1 MLISVRTWP
10 AFCALLMMTTALPS
24 IARADEAPAPASDA
38 DRKPTIEKVVVTASP
53 LAHSNDKFSKV
64 VDTVDRDQALRDGGA
79 SIGDALEKEPGV
91 SGTGFT
97 AGANRPVVRGFDATR
112 VLLTENGVGSLDV
125 AEIGPDHG
133 TPIDIFS
140 ASRIEIVRGAATL
153 RYGSQAIGGVI
164 NVINGRIPDR
174 PIDGV
179 TGEVDGIYGSNANEG
194 AGGFQT
200 TFGSDGFAVHVD
212 GFLRHASDYDTP
224 DGRLFNSYAKTDG
237 YSVGTAYSADQGS
250 VGGAYVHYD
259 ATYGIASDTTF
270 IDMRQDKYLAR
281 GIWNANAGLLQRV
294 SVEAAYAQYHHDE
307 VDPSTGDIESTFLNN
322 EVDSRV
328 EAILGAIG
336 PASAVALGVQVQHR
350 DFSALGDAADYL
362 NPSTAQGV
370 AGYAFAR
377 FPFGAQWELEAS
389 ARVETAKREG
399 TPISGV
405 PTSEDYTPFSASASL
420 AWTPTEAATLQL
432 TAASAARV
440 PDLPELFA
448 IGGHDGPQ
456 TYEIGDPGL
465 GLERANS
472 LEASANYETGPIK
485 LRAALWGALY
495 DGFIFGQLTG
505 NFCDDS
511 GACQP
516 AQDAAHPLKQLF
528 YVQQDAR
535 FWGLEAQGRYD
546 LTKFGNYVFGLSAQ
560 ADYVRGTLSNGGNVP
575 REMPLRYG
583 PGIYLE
589 SDRLA
594 AAVRLFRVEKQD
606 KVGLFEDPTPAYTD
620 LSADVTYRV
629 YDDGDHAFDLSLV
642 GRNLTD
648 QVERNA
654 SSFVHDVVEMP
665 GRDIRIVGRVTY

>member
-1 MLISVRTWP
+1 MSNSVRTLP
-10 AFCALLMMTTALPS
+10 AFCALLMMSAAVPS
-24 IARADEAPAPASDA
+24 VSRADETPAAPAQDKDHQP
-38 DRKPTIEKVVVTASP
+38 IEKVVVTASP
-53 LAHSNDKFSKV
+53 LAKSNDKFSKV
-64 VDTVDRDQALRDGGA
+64 VDTISRDEGLKNGGA
-79 SIGDALEKEPGV
+79 SIGDALEKQPGV

-200 TFGSDGFAVHVD
+200 TFGSEGFAVHAD

-224 DGRLFNSYAKTDG
+224 DGKQVNSYAKTDG
-237 YSVGTAYSADQGS
+237 YSLGTAYSGEQGS
-250 VGGAYVHYD
+250 FGGAYAHYD

-270 IDMRQDKYLAR
+270 IDMRQDKYLTR

-294 SVEAAYAQYHHDE
+294 TVEAAYARYHHDE
-307 VDPSTGDIESTFLNN
+307 VDPATGDIESTFLND
-322 EVDSRV
+322 EVDSRA
-328 EAILGAIG
+328 EAIFGAIG
-336 PASAVALGVQVQHR
+336 PASAVALGLQVQHR

-362 NPSTAQGV
+362 SPSTAQGV
-370 AGYAFAR
+370 AGYVFAR
-377 FPFGAQWELEAS
+377 FPFGPQWELEAS
-389 ARVETAKREG
+389 ARVEGARREG

-405 PTSEDYTPFSASASL
+405 PTSSDYAPFSASASL
-420 AWTPTEAATLQL
+420 AWTPTDAATFQL
-432 TAASAARV
+432 TATSAARV

-472 LEASANYETGPIK
+472 LEAAITYETGPFQ

-505 NFCDDS
+505 NFCDDT
-511 GACQP
+511 GACQ
-516 AQDAAHPLKQLF
+516 AFEDAGHPLKELF

-535 FWGLEAQGRYD
+535 FWGAEAQGRYD
-546 LTKFGNYVFGLSAQ
+546 LAKLGDYVFGVSAQ
-560 ADYVRGTLSNGGNVP
+560 VDYVRGTLSNGGNVP

-583 PGIYLE
+583 PGLYLE
-589 SDRLA
+589 DDRLS

-606 KVGLFEDPTPAYTD
+606 KVGLFELPTPAYTD
-620 LSADVTYRV
+620 LSADITYRV

-665 GRDIRIVGRVTY
+665 GRDIRVVGRVTY